1 MSGHNTHTE
10 DDFDLL
16 DEDLK
21 RFVNDILYDDFLLN
35 TPVVKEFFK
44 LEKHTPELLKAET
57 SRAINLGSVLRKNIK
72 ARDEFQDLYIKYKQ
86 WCAEE
91 VQESENFRMNQHNL
105 NFELKTSQQ
114 ETND

>member
-1 MSGHNTHTE
+1 M
-10 DDFDLL
+10 
-16 DEDLK
+16 
-21 RFVNDILYDDFLLN
+21 
-35 TPVVKEFFK
+35 
-44 LEKHTPELLKAET
+44 
-57 SRAINLGSVLRKNIK
+57 LRKNIK